1 MSRLPP
7 IPDPLDCV
15 LLDAGDTLLAPAPS
29 FQGRFVAVAAA
40 HGLPLQEAAVDAA
53 IADAVRAASW
63 PSDWTDPATQRSFW
77 VDFYRQVLAGL
88 GHDDG
93 PEGSGEPQGGAPVNG
108 ELAEGLFAAFSDPA
122 GYRLFDDVR
131 PALEELAGRGVKLG
145 VVSNFEP
152 WLEDVL
158 ALQGI
163 DHLFAAVAISGKLGV
178 AKPDP
183 AIFRWAV
190 QEAGADPAATVH
202 VGDQPVNDV
211 DAARAVGLTP
221 VLIDRFAR
229 HPEPN
234 GTHRVESLQGFVE
247 LISGYRLR

>member
-15 LLDAGDTLLAPAPS
+15 LFDAGDTLLAPAPS
-29 FQGRFVAVAAA
+29 FQGRFVAVAAD
-40 HGLPLQEAAVDAA
+40 HGLPLEEAAVDAA

-88 GHDDG
+88 GHQ
-93 PEGSGEPQGGAPVNG
+93 GE
-108 ELAEGLFAAFSDPA
+108 ELAEALFAAFSDPA

-131 PALEELAGRGVKLG
+131 PALEELAGRGVTLG

-152 WLEDVL
+152 WLEDIL
-158 ALQGI
+158 ALQEV

-183 AIFRWAV
+183 AIFQWAV
-190 QEAGADPAATVH
+190 QATGADPAATVH

-229 HPEPN
+229 YPEPN
-234 GTHRVESLQGFVE
+234 GTHRVESLKGFVD
-247 LISGYRLR
+247 LISGSRAG